1 MVQAAFFDRVSFDPF
16 AFEQDGLSASKVDVG
31 GSEIVEALM
40 VTAMIVML
48 DEGRDLGFKVLLEEV
63 VFKQDA
69 VLQRLVPAFDFPL
82 RLRVAGSAVNLVD
95 LVFLQPFAEIRCD
108 VTRTVAPTEG
118 RVGATSNGAR
128 SFFAASAHRLRWP
141 WPVEVALECEC
152 SQLIPERPTMTSQNS
167 IPADAVL
174 VAIDIAKV
182 RNEVLIEAPGHKR
195 RRRLSVLNT
204 RAEHDHLIAILQSY
218 DRPVVC
224 AFEATGNYHRPIAW
238 RLVEAGFET
247 RLVSSLALA
256 RTREALH
263 NSWDKNDPK
272 DAQVILHMLRI
283 HSTQVYHDPLRAG
296 INDVQEL
303 SKTHEAIAN
312 AKTEIQ
318 HRILTHY
325 LPLYFP
331 EIERFRGNS
340 RSDWFFAF
348 LDAFP
353 TPSSITTLTK
363 EKFVEAAWDV
373 VGRKVSKS
381 QILMDIYETA
391 RTSIGLPLP
400 LDAPAIRMFR
410 MVVAEARSLIRQR
423 NEIEA
428 QADDLLRNSR
438 DYQILRQI
446 PGIGPI
452 NALTIIAEAGDL
464 RRFHH
469 HRQFLKFCG
478 LDLSTQQ
485 SGQYRGQTRLSK
497 FGNARLRRTLWIAGQ
512 VAIRQRENGFRH
524 KFERYIARDRD
535 NPDLRRK
542 AMTAITAKMARVV
555 HAVVKSGSDY
565 RPFVEGRVP
574 GGRTS
579 VS

>member
-1 MVQAAFFDRVSFDPF
+1 
-16 AFEQDGLSASKVDVG
+16 
-31 GSEIVEALM
+31 
-40 VTAMIVML
+40 
-48 DEGRDLGFKVLLEEV
+48 
-63 VFKQDA
+63 
-69 VLQRLVPAFDFPL
+69 
-82 RLRVAGSAVNLVD
+82 
-95 LVFLQPFAEIRCD
+95 
-108 VTRTVAPTEG
+108 
-118 RVGATSNGAR
+118 
-128 SFFAASAHRLRWP
+128 
-141 WPVEVALECEC
+141 
-152 SQLIPERPTMTSQNS
+152 MTIANS

-195 RRRLSVLNT
+195 RRRLQVLNN
-204 RAEHDHLIAILQSY
+204 RAEHDRLIEVLQAY
-218 DRPVVC
+218 GRPVVC
-224 AFEATGNYHRPIAW
+224 GFEATGNYHRPIAW
-238 RLVEAGFET
+238 RLAEAGYEV

-283 HSTQVYHDPLRAG
+283 QATQRYHDPLRAG

-303 SKTHEAIAN
+303 SKTHEAIAK

-331 EIERFRGNS
+331 EIDRFRGNS

-348 LDAFP
+348 LDSFP
-353 TPSSITTLTK
+353 TPATITALTR
-363 EKFVEAAWDV
+363 EAFVRAAWDV
-373 VGRKVSKS
+373 VGRKVSKA

-391 RTSIGLPLP
+391 CTSIGLPLP
-400 LDAPAIRMFR
+400 SDAPAVRMFR

-428 QADDLLRNSR
+428 QADELLRHSQ
-438 DYQILRQI
+438 DYQLLRQI

-524 KFERYIARDRD
+524 KFERYIAKDRD

-555 HAVVKSGSDY
+555 HAVIKSGSEY